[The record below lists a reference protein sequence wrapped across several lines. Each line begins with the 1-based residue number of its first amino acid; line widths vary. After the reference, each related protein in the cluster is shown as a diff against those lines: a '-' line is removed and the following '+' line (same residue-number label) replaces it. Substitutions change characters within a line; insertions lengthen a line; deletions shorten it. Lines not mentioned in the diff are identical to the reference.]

1 MDTILELNVKDGLM
15 INPEF
20 LIRANIGTRA
30 LLIIREG
37 EILVKSAEVDA
48 QKLLDELEGCLGE
61 EKAEEY
67 DFGLKIGGWYEAR

>member
-1 MDTILELNVKDGLM
+1 MDTTLELNVKDGLM

-20 LIRANIGTRA
+20 LIRANIGERA
-30 LLIIREG
+30 LLIIRDG
-37 EILVKSAEVDA
+37 EILVKSADVDA
-48 QKLLDELEGCLGE
+48 QKLLDDLEGCLSE

>member
-15 INPEF
+15 IEPEF
-20 LIRANIGTRA
+20 LLRANIGERA

-37 EILVKSAEVDA
+37 EILVKSTEVDA

-67 DFGLKIGGWYEAR
+67 DFGLKIGGWYETR

>member
-1 MDTILELNVKDGLM
+1 VNGDGWAFGGA
-15 INPEF
+15 I
-20 LIRANIGTRA
+20 IGERV

-37 EILVKSAEVDA
+37 EILIKSAEVDA

-67 DFGLKIGGWYEAR
+67 DFGLKIGGWYEA

>member
-20 LIRANIGTRA
+20 LIQANIGTRT

-37 EILVKSAEVDA
+37 EILD
-48 QKLLDELEGCLGE
+48 
-61 EKAEEY
+61 
-67 DFGLKIGGWYEAR
+67 